1 MIKIVVFSVKIMT
14 LCTKIAP
21 SLAAWPFKAQ
31 KLPYLSNLLKMGGAV
46 RMALIFAF
54 TAFSAAQANAE
65 TAYVVKVLDGDTIQ
79 IRQDGKYFRVRLAN
93 IDAPE
98 KNQPHGLVAAASL
111 RSIIYNRIVDYRK
124 EDTDRYGRIVATVV
138 VGSTNVNRAMACSG
152 NAWAYRE
159 YLRDREV
166 LKCEAEARR
175 RGIGLWRLSSPI
187 APWDWRKRTRHSNL
201 QPVKSQHV
209 PSEYREYNSSQFA
222 NCAAVRAAGKAP
234 IYAGQPGYSRRLDR
248 DGDGVGCE

>member
-1 MIKIVVFSVKIMT
+1 MACSAE
-14 LCTKIAP
+14 IAP
-21 SLAAWPFKAQ
+21 SLAAWPCKAHR
-31 KLPYLSNLLKMGGAV
+31 LPYLSNRPKMGFAA
-46 RMALIFAF
+46 RIALAFAYA
-54 TAFSAAQANAE
+54 AFSAAQANAE

-79 IRQDGKYFRVRLAN
+79 IRQDGEYFRVRLAN

-111 RSIIYNRIVDYRK
+111 RGMIYNRIVNYRK
-124 EDTDRYGRIVATVV
+124 EDTDRYGRIVATVL